1 MVDLTY
7 FDKWYNQSL
16 ALHKALGLMLL
27 GLVVAL
33 FLWKSISPSPNLV
46 ASIPPMQRFAARG
59 MHHLL
64 MLLMAVISIS
74 GYLISTAAGK
84 PVSFFGLFDVPA
96 LFVEND
102 AVRDCAITIHFYT
115 AYGIGFLV
123 LAHAGAAIK
132 HQLIDRDGTLTRMTW
147 R

>member
-16 ALHKALGLMLL
+16 AIHKALGLMVL
-27 GLVVAL
+27 GLVVVL
-33 FLWKSISPSPNLV
+33 FFWKIISPSPNLV
-46 ASIPPMQRFAARG
+46 ASIPLVQRFAARG

-64 MLLMAVISIS
+64 MLVMTVISIS

-96 LFVEND
+96 LFVAHD
-102 AVRDCAITIHFYT
+102 AVRDCAIMIHFYT

-132 HQLIDRDGTLTRMTW
+132 HQLIDRDGALARMTW
-147 R
+147 L